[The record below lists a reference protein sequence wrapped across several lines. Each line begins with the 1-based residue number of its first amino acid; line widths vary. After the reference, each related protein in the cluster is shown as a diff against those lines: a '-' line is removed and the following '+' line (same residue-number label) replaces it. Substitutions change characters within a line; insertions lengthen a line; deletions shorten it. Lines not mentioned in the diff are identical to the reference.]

1 MSRAEPATV
10 PEARERI
17 VAAARKLFAEK
28 GFAATAVHEI
38 TDLAEVNRALLY
50 YYFEDK
56 HSLYAAVMEEG
67 HVAFMGMLDD
77 ALSRPGSYA
86 DRLAAFVRGHLDLI
100 WCHGDLAR
108 IVHRCLLD
116 GYQEEFGLPERFN
129 AAVRRLE
136 QFFAEGAA
144 AGEFRPADP
153 GLLTRTCIGTTFV
166 FSLWRI
172 YEGDRYS
179 REAIGAEITAL
190 LLRGLVRG

>member
-1 MSRAEPATV
+1 MSRQMEISA

-17 VAAARKLFAEK
+17 LSAAKKLFAEK

-67 HVAFMGMLDD
+67 HAEFMGMLDR
-77 ALSRPGSYA
+77 ALSGPGSYK
-86 DRLAAFVRGHLDLI
+86 DRLGAFVRGHLDLI
-100 WCHGDLAR
+100 WCNGDLAR

-116 GYQEEFGLPERFN
+116 GYQEEFGLPEKFG
-129 AAVRRLE
+129 AGIERLE
-136 QFFAEGAA
+136 RFFEEGAA
-144 AGEFRPADP
+144 AGEFRAVDP
-153 GLLTRTCIGTTFV
+153 GLIARCCVGPTFI

-172 YEGDRYS
+172 YEGDRYP
-179 REAIGAEITAL
+179 REAIADQITAL
-190 LLRGLVRG
+190 LLRGVGGE